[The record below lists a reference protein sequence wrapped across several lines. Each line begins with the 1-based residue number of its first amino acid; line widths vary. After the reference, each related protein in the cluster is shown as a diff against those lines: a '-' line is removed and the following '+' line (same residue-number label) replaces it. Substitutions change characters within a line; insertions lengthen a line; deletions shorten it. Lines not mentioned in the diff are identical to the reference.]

1 MTSEKMLEFPSRR
14 LGRTAVDLSTLGF
27 GGAAIG
33 ELWETIPDDQATGAI
48 TAALNA
54 GISYFDTSPW
64 YGRGLSEHRLGTVL
78 RGRDRN
84 DFTLSSKVGRV
95 LSAPPPGAHV
105 NRQPW
110 AGGLPF
116 AHRHDYSYDGIM
128 RSFEDSLQRLGL
140 NRIDLLLIHD
150 LDRWHHETDTR
161 VNAYMTQLYT
171 SGWRALEELRESG
184 AVAGIGAGINQ
195 PGTMRQF
202 LDMVDLDF
210 FLVAL
215 CYTLLDQPILET
227 EMAEAEARGAGFI
240 IGGVLN
246 SGILATGARPGARYN
261 YSPATEE
268 AMQRVRLIETVCGDH
283 NVSLLSAALQFPL
296 GHPAVASVIPGALS
310 AAEVDNNIAA
320 FKARIPLGFW
330 NDLRS
335 AGIHRATVPFPS
347 ADRMSDSKSKH
358 TSEKALK
365 SNGVGKNA
373 DI

>member
-1 MTSEKMLEFPSRR
+1 VTSDKIPKIPFRQ
-14 LGRTAVDLSTLGF
+14 LGRTGVDLSTLGF
-27 GGAAIG
+27 GGSAIG
-33 ELWETIPDDQATGAI
+33 ELWNTIPDDQAAGAV
-48 TAALNA
+48 TAALNG

-64 YGRGLSEHRLGTVL
+64 YGRGLSEHRLGNVL
-78 RGRDRN
+78 RHRDRN
-84 DFTLSSKVGRV
+84 DFILSSKVGRV
-95 LSAPPPGAHV
+95 LSAPPPGV
-105 NRQPW
+105 DVRRQPW

-150 LDRWHHETDTR
+150 LDHWHHDTDTR

-171 SGWRALEELRESG
+171 SGWRALEELKEGG

-195 PGTMRQF
+195 PGTMTQF

-227 EMAEAEARGAGFI
+227 EMAQAEARGAGFI

-261 YSPATEE
+261 YSLATEE
-268 AMQRVRLIETVCGDH
+268 AMQRVRLIETVCDDH
-283 NVSLLSAALQFPL
+283 DVSLLSAALQFPL

-310 AAEVDNNIAA
+310 AGEVDKNVAA
-320 FKARIPLGFW
+320 FKAHIPQDFW
-330 NDLRS
+330 SDLRS
-335 AGIHRATVPFPS
+335 AGLHQAAVPFPS
-347 ADRMSDSKSKH
+347 TDRVADSKSKNP
-358 TSEKALK
+358 SALALQ
-365 SNGVGKNA
+365 SHNGR
-373 DI
+373 

>member
-1 MTSEKMLEFPSRR
+1 VTSEKIPEIPFRQ
-14 LGRTAVDLSTLGF
+14 LGRTGVDLSTLGF
-27 GGAAIG
+27 GGSAIG
-33 ELWETIPDDQATGAI
+33 ELWNTIPDDQAAGAI

-64 YGRGLSEHRLGTVL
+64 YGRGLSEHRLGAVL
-78 RGRDRN
+78 RGQNRN
-84 DFTLSSKVGRV
+84 DFILSSKVGRV
-95 LSAPPPGAHV
+95 LSAPPPGVQVH
-105 NRQPW
+105 RQPW

-150 LDRWHHETDTR
+150 LDHWHHETDSR
-161 VNAYMTQLYT
+161 VNAYMNQLYT
-171 SGWRALEELRESG
+171 SGWRALEELKESG

-195 PGTMRQF
+195 PGTMSQF
-202 LDMVDLDF
+202 LDMIDLDF

-227 EMAEAEARGAGFI
+227 EMAQAEARGAGFI

-268 AMQRVRLIETVCGDH
+268 AMKRVRLIETVCDDH

-310 AAEVDNNIAA
+310 AAEVDKNVAA
-320 FKARIPLGFW
+320 FKAQIPQDFW
-330 NDLRS
+330 SDLRS
-335 AGIHRATVPFPS
+335 VGVHRATVPFPS
-347 ADRMSDSKSKH
+347 ADRMADSKSKNVSAVAPQSH
-358 TSEKALK
+358 
-365 SNGVGKNA
+365 NGQ
-373 DI
+373 